1 VSNGPHELRLIR
13 HSQGVRHVSQNELP
27 EPKPDFMLKFWFVAI
42 AASGIPGIIGGLT
55 ALVIVLTFVAVLR
68 VTGL

>member
-1 VSNGPHELRLIR
+1 
-13 HSQGVRHVSQNELP
+13 VSQNELP